1 MMQIG
6 GFGYKVREVRP
17 MIADAAVHAMGEQAI
32 PRESLTWHLGSTLI
46 DEEKKFLALKD
57 EQSTLLS
64 TDDDM
69 LHWALPEHVSTS
81 STRDVQS
88 SPPCEPC
95 GTRGSNQVAKVTFAS
110 VTTSV
115 VMSRNISDE
124 SAEKHIEWR
133 RLVPIICIALVVSV
147 IA

>member
-1 MMQIG
+1 MQVG

-46 DEEKKFLALKD
+46 SEEKRFLALQHA
-57 EQSTLLS
+57 QSTSLS

-69 LHWALPEHVSTS
+69 LHWALPEHSITPAV
-81 STRDVQS
+81 RDMQH
-88 SPPCEPC
+88 SPPSKPC

-110 VTTSV
+110 MTTSV
-115 VMSRNISDE
+115 VMSQNISNG

-147 IA
+147 MA